1 MSDVTLLITAGSG
14 PKECEFA
21 AKAIARAYL
30 REAKTF
36 GLKASL
42 LDSQSEGSHLLV
54 LSGDRVSTFLA
65 PRCGS
70 VKWISPSPYRKNHK
84 RKNWFIGVYKL
95 PEMAK
100 VSGFDPN
107 DVSFTACRASGP
119 GGQHVNKTNSA
130 VRATHRPSG
139 VTVTA
144 QEERS
149 QYANKKLCLIKLS
162 AHFSQIEQAQSAD
175 KQKSIWVNHKSLER
189 GNPIRIYEGSKFKL
203 KS

>member
-1 MSDVTLLITAGSG
+1 
-14 PKECEFA
+14 
-21 AKAIARAYL
+21 
-30 REAKTF
+30 
-36 GLKASL
+36 
-42 LDSQSEGSHLLV
+42 
-54 LSGDRVSTFLA
+54 
-65 PRCGS
+65 
-70 VKWISPSPYRKNHK
+70 
-84 RKNWFIGVYKL
+84 
-95 PEMAK
+95 MAK

-175 KQKSIWVNHKSLER
+175 KQKSIWVNHKSLKR
-189 GNPIRIYEGSKFKL
+189 GNPIRIYEGPKFKL